1 MNIVCLYKKFDFYV
15 RIFSAKLELL
25 MIIYFIANGETH
37 CGINVWV
44 IRGKDWAV
52 CLHTHTTKLGNE
64 YTLVTHKKIFI
75 YICTTFSDTKHICA
89 VFAIYLSWVIMGYH
103 GLSWVV
109 MGCHGLSVLSWPTMA
124 YNGFISV
131 YPCSSVVCQ

>member
-1 MNIVCLYKKFDFYV
+1 
-15 RIFSAKLELL
+15 

-37 CGINVWV
+37 CGRNVWV
-44 IRGKDWAV
+44 IRGKHWAV
-52 CLHTHTTKLGNE
+52 WLLTHTTKLGNE

-109 MGCHGLSVLSWPTMA
+109 MGCHGLSVLSWHTMT
-124 YNGFISV
+124 YMGLLVFIL
-131 YPCSSVVCQ
+131 VCLCLSILSHVCIIRYQIGIMQLLHEIPRN